1 MVAIWLLL
9 GMAEFEDLG
18 IEILLGDLAG
28 SSPATLVIDC
38 IDPDGLA
45 GVIAGFIPVGLV
57 DDSETL
63 PLVVSAFVKRF

>member
-28 SSPATLVIDC
+28 SGPAPLVIDC
-38 IDPDGLA
+38 VDPDGFA
-45 GVIAGFIPVGLV
+45 GAIAGFIPVGLV
-57 DDSETL
+57 DDSKT
-63 PLVVSAFVKRF
+63 PAFVVSALG